1 MGRIYKRGNTW
12 WIQYY
17 RHGQLFR
24 ESSQSPLKSV
34 ASTLLKMKEGDVAKG
49 LPSTLQ
55 AEKTTFEDLTHLY
68 IQDYEIQGRKTL
80 RDARR
85 YVKQLG
91 QTFSGLRAMQIN
103 SARIMAFVAS
113 RRAQGLKPSSVNRE
127 LEALKRMFRLGAQ
140 QQPPLVLQ
148 IPHIQKLKEN
158 NARTGFFEHEEFL
171 ALRGVAPDHLKVAA
185 SIAYWTGM
193 RAGEILALTWDRVDQ
208 DEGFI
213 RLEPGTTK
221 TDEGRLIPLMGDLP
235 QVLEAWWRHTRAAY
249 PGCPWVIHY
258 RGRRVKS
265 LYKRTW
271 KAACDRVG
279 LKGKL
284 FHDFRRTAIRNMIR
298 AGISEHVAMKI
309 SGHKTRS
316 VFDRYDIVSENDLRD
331 AKIRMAEKMKVSTT
345 TSTDIDWLEGKKH
358 VTT

>member
-1 MGRIYKRGNTW
+1 M
-12 WIQYY
+12 
-17 RHGQLFR
+17 
-24 ESSQSPLKSV
+24 P
-34 ASTLLKMKEGDVAKG
+34 A
-49 LPSTLQ
+49 LQ
-55 AEKTTFEDLTHLY
+55 AEKTTFEDLTRLY
-68 IQDYEIQGRKTL
+68 LQDYEIQGRKTI

-91 QTFSGLRAMQIN
+91 QTFSGFRAMQID

-113 RRAQGLKPSSVNRE
+113 RRTQGLKPSSVNRE

-140 QQPPLVLQ
+140 QTPPLVLQ

-158 NARTGFFEHEEFL
+158 NVRTGFFEYEDFL
-171 ALRGVAPDHLKVAA
+171 TLRGVAPDHLKVVA
-185 SIAYWTGM
+185 SIAFWTGM
-193 RAGEILALTWDRVDQ
+193 RAGEILCLAWSQVDM

-235 QVLEAWWRHTRAAY
+235 QVFEAWWKHTRSKY
-249 PGCPWVIHY
+249 PNCPWVIHY
-258 RGRRVKS
+258 RGRRIKS

-271 KAACDRVG
+271 KKACDRAG

-284 FHDFRRTAIRNMIR
+284 FHDFRRTAIRNMLR

-316 VFDRYDIVSENDLRD
+316 VFDRYDIVSENDLRE

-345 TSTDIDWLEGKKH
+345 TSTDTDWLEGKKH
-358 VTT
+358 ITT